1 MKRRR
6 LLQIAGASIPFLPR
20 IWSWLLGPSRS
31 VAATGSVSRV
41 RPVDPQWPSEANWNR
56 LSRQIRGRLIK
67 VQAPFAP
74 CTEAPSSPN
83 CDQLFKELKNPY
95 YLGDEVGLTQSLG
108 WVDAW
113 TSRPSVYAVAAETTD
128 DVVAAVNF
136 ARENNLRLVV
146 KGGGH
151 SYQGTSNAADS
162 LLIWTRRMNA
172 ITLHDAF
179 VGSGCDGR
187 QAPQEAVTVESGAIW
202 GQVYNAVTTQGG
214 RYVQGG
220 GCMTVGVAGLIQ
232 SGGFGSFSKAYGM
245 AAASLLEAEIVTA
258 DGAARIANTCTNPD
272 LFWGIKGG
280 GGGSLGVVTRL
291 TLRTH
296 RLPEFFGAVFTTI
309 KSTSKGAFRRLIGKV
324 IEFYTESLFNPHWG
338 EQISFRPGEILV
350 IAMVFQGLDQHQAET
365 IWQPFFEWLG
375 ASPQDFS
382 IVSEPKILA
391 VPARHFWDPEYLKKV
406 PGLVLAD
413 DRPGAPETNLFW
425 AGNLGETGQVL
436 HGYQSAWIPAA
447 LLEKDRQKN
456 LADALFAASQHWHVS
471 LHINKGLAAAPA
483 EAIAAA
489 RDTAMNPSVLD
500 AFALVICG
508 AAGPPAYPGIPGRE
522 PDLSTARQHADAIN
536 KAMNEV
542 RKLLPSIGSYVS
554 EGNFFDEAWRE
565 SFWGSNYA
573 RLLAVKDKY
582 DPDGLFFVHH
592 GVGSERWSADGFTRL
607 A

>member
-1 MKRRR
+1 MNRRR
-6 LLQIAGASIPFLPR
+6 LLQIVVASISSPPSM
-20 IWSWLLGPSRS
+20 WSWLLGPRRS
-31 VAATGSVSRV
+31 AAATRSLSRV
-41 RPVDPQWPSEANWNR
+41 RPTDPEWPSEASWDR
-56 LSRQIRGRLIK
+56 LSQEIRGKLVK
-67 VQAPFAP
+67 VQSPLAE
-74 CTEAPSSPN
+74 CMEAPSSPN
-83 CDQLFKELKNPY
+83 CAQIFKELKNPY

-113 TSRPSVYAVAAETTD
+113 TSKPSAYAVAAETTD

-172 ITLHDAF
+172 LTLHTAF
-179 VGSGCDGR
+179 VASGCGG
-187 QAPQEAVTVESGAIW
+187 QHAPQEAVTVEPGAIW
-202 GQVYNAVTTQGG
+202 GQAYDAVTTKGG

-258 DGAARIANTCTNPD
+258 DGAVKIANACTNPD

-296 RLPEFFGAVFTTI
+296 SLPDFFGGVFTTI
-309 KSTSKGAFRRLIGKV
+309 KATSEDAFRRLISKV
-324 IEFYTESLFNPHWG
+324 IEFYSESLFNPHWG
-338 EQISFRPGEILV
+338 EQISFRPGNVLAIG
-350 IAMVFQGLDQHQAET
+350 MVFQGLDQHQAET
-365 IWQPFFEWLG
+365 TWRPFFEWM
-375 ASPQDFS
+375 ATSPQDFS

-391 VPARHFWDPEYLKKV
+391 LPARHFWDSEFLKKV
-406 PGLVLAD
+406 PGLVLTD
-413 DRPGAPETNLFW
+413 DRPGASEANVFW

-436 HGYQSAWIPAA
+436 HGYQSTWVPAS
-447 LLEKDRQKN
+447 LLQETQQKN
-456 LADALFAASQHWHVS
+456 LADALFAAAKHWRVTLHV
-471 LHINKGLAAAPA
+471 NKGLAGAPA
-483 EAIAAA
+483 EAIAAG

-500 AFALVICG
+500 AFALIISG
-508 AAGPPAYPGIPGRE
+508 AEGPPAYPGILGHE
-522 PDLSTARQHADAIN
+522 PDLVTARQHADAID

-542 RKLLPSIGSYVS
+542 RKLLPNAGSYVS
-554 EGNFFDEAWRE
+554 ESNFFDEAWRE
-565 SFWGSNYA
+565 SFWGSNYE

-592 GVGSERWSADGFTRL
+592 GVGSERWSPDGFTRL
-607 A
+607 T